1 MSFELRMILIYTVIF
16 AIIGLFVWLYIITKN
31 KRENDKINKDIDY
44 SNDYDDP
51 DDDNLS
57 SYEDYT
63 PSTLGSRRNDF
74 ISDEL
79 DDFLNNFTYREYLDD
94 EYEDVIE
101 ESIEDN
107 SAKEKVME
115 EAKNISTNFDYTI
128 SISPVKANTTV
139 SEVLNILIGNKAYIF
154 LANGNKLNNG
164 EKIILNIND
173 KEYPGIVVKSN
184 YRRDLSSLK
193 VLPKPLVIVKKID

>member
-1 MSFELRMILIYTVIF
+1 M
-16 AIIGLFVWLYIITKN
+16 
-31 KRENDKINKDIDY
+31 NKDFFDY
-44 SNDYDDP
+44 
-51 DDDNLS
+51 LVA
-57 SYEDYT
+57 T
-63 PSTLGSRRNDF
+63 
-74 ISDEL
+74 DEL

-164 EKIILNIND
+164 EKIILNINE

>member
-74 ISDEL
+74 VSDEL

-164 EKIILNIND
+164 EKIILNINE

>member
-101 ESIEDN
+101 ESNEDN

-164 EKIILNIND
+164 EKIILNINE

>member
-74 ISDEL
+74 VSDEL
-79 DDFLNNFTYREYLDD
+79 DDFLNNFTYRDYLDD

-164 EKIILNIND
+164 EKIILNINE

>member
-164 EKIILNIND
+164 EKIILNINE